1 MDSIRYDLETLI
13 CDAYVLGVNRAIRLL
28 SAFEFAIFIDVGGK
42 E

>member
-1 MDSIRYDLETLI
+1 MDSIRYDLETFI